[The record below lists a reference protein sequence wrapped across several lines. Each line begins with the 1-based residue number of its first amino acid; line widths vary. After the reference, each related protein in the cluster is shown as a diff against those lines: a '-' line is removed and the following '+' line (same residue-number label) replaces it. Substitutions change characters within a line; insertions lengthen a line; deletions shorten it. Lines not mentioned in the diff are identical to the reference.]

1 MSRTVFRRAA
11 FAAALLASPLFTA
24 PVTARLAAADVE
36 VSVGATSE
44 STAAVKATLD
54 RQWPFAHVHEG
65 LSLRLAGGLLLL
77 SSEEQDGNAALLL
90 SPALRW
96 TFAGERGLFL
106 EGGIGAALFLET
118 RVEARNLT
126 TAFQFEDRLAL
137 GLPWARGELSL
148 ALTHYSNAG
157 IKKPNDGFETL
168 TLGYRFPL

>member
-1 MSRTVFRRAA
+1 MSRSVFRKTT

-24 PVTARLAAADVE
+24 PATAQLAVADIELSAGV
-36 VSVGATSE
+36 TSE
-44 STAAVKATLD
+44 STAALKATLD
-54 RQWPFAHVHEG
+54 RQWSLERFHER
-65 LSLRLAGGLLLL
+65 LSLRLGGGLLLL

-96 TFAGERGLFL
+96 TFTGERGLFV
-106 EGGIGAALFLET
+106 EAGIGAALFLKT
-118 RVEARNLT
+118 RVEARNLS

-137 GLPWARGELSL
+137 GLPWAAGELSL

-157 IKKPNDGFETL
+157 IKRPNDGFETL